1 MPHLE
6 TRLAQAGGV
15 PDPETGALIPP
26 IHLSTTYERGADGV
40 YPRGFVYSRLANP
53 TRLRFETTLAA
64 LEGGAACA
72 AFASGMAAAT
82 AVLQALRPGDH
93 LLLPDDVY
101 YGMRRLVE
109 TVFAEWGLAWSEV
122 DMTDPDA
129 VAAALR
135 PETRLVW
142 TETPS
147 NPMLKIT
154 DLRAVAERAHA
165 AGARLLVDGTWM
177 TPFLQRPFEHE
188 ADLVL
193 HSVTKYLGGHSDVL
207 GGAVVFRA
215 EDAFSERVRA
225 LQTSAGAV
233 MDPFSAWLALRGM
246 RTLAA
251 RLRMQCDTARRLAAF
266 LQTHPAVARV
276 HHPSLPEH
284 PGHAVARR
292 QMDDDGAMLS
302 IEVRGGLDEALGV
315 AARVK
320 VFTRATSLG
329 GVESL
334 IEHRASI
341 EAPPSRTPASLLRLS
356 IGLEHPDDLLA
367 DLSQALGG

>member
-101 YGMRRLVE
+101 YGVRRLVE